1 MAADGPVRVMIVDDS
16 AVVRQTLTHVL
27 QSDGDIRVIS
37 AVSDPIFAMK
47 FMESEWPD
55 VVILDIEMPRMD
67 GLTFLKKIMSTRPLP
82 VIICSSLTV
91 KGAQTTLD
99 ALAAGAVDIVAKP
112 TSGLK
117 SYLEEASRDLVRAVK
132 GAAKSSVKLT
142 TPPIMRFEAAV
153 GARSDRSCQASPLS
167 VTTDRI
173 IAIGSSTGGTVAVEA
188 LLRALPVTTPGIVI
202 VQHMPVQFTSA
213 FAQRLNSL
221 CELNVQEAGEGQRVL
236 PGHVYIAR
244 GGIHLQVERRGGF
257 YYTHLKD
264 GPQVC
269 RHRPSVNVLFQS
281 VATAAGSNAKGFIL
295 TGMGDDGARGL
306 LQMRNAGAET
316 FAQDEKSCVVFGMP
330 NEAIKIGAV
339 GKVVDLMSMPPLMT

>member
-1 MAADGPVRVMIVDDS
+1 MAPDSPVRVMIVDDS
-16 AVVRQTLTHVL
+16 AVVRQTLTHIL
-27 QSDGDIRVIS
+27 QTDSCISVIS

-47 FMESEWPD
+47 FMEMEWPD
-55 VVILDIEMPRMD
+55 VIILDIEMPRMD
-67 GLTFLKKIMSTRPLP
+67 GLTFLKKIMSVRPLP

-117 SYLEEASRDLVRAVK
+117 NYLEEVSRDIIRAVK
-132 GAAKSSVKLT
+132 GAAKSSVK
-142 TPPIMRFEAAV
+142 MAGSAGVHFKAAMEAQSSRA
-153 GARSDRSCQASPLS
+153 SQNSPLS

-173 IAIGSSTGGTVAVEA
+173 IAIGSSTGGTVAVET

-213 FAQRLNSL
+213 FAQRLDSL
-221 CELNVQEAGEGQRVL
+221 CELKVQEASEGQRVL

-244 GGIHLQVERRGGF
+244 GGVHLQVERRGGF

-264 GPQVC
+264 GPPVC

-306 LQMRNAGAET
+306 LQMRSAGAET

-330 NEAIKIGAV
+330 NEAIKLGAASR
-339 GKVVDLMSMPPLMT
+339 VVDLMTMPSVMN